1 VAGLLLNSLEV
12 RRFRAFRHLRIEKLG
27 RVNLIVGKNNVGKS
41 CLLEMLEL
49 YAKRAHPTCIWQ
61 ILAAHDEDTRPLKS
75 ARGYPGDSLAVEEV
89 LPSLK
94 YLFYGRQ
101 DITFPIE
108 PIEIGPI
115 DRISDKLTLSI
126 ELYISQTDQEGRSKL
141 SPLPIEEYAS
151 AEDPIPRF
159 SVQLGEDHHVHYP
172 LDLSSP
178 RLLRSELKEI
188 ACVLVAA
195 SELDKRKISGLWSK
209 IALTNRQKE
218 VLAAL
223 RIIAPGVQDIN
234 IVEDPDSKRE
244 RFPIIKVANMA
255 EPLPIR
261 SLGNGIQR
269 TLEIV
274 LALVNAKNGLL
285 LIDEVEHGLHHW
297 TQTEFW
303 QLIFEIAY
311 KLNVQV
317 FATTHNWDC
326 IDSFQQAAQENE
338 QAEGMLIRLNYKKGE
353 VSATLFDEE
362 SLAIVTQEQIEV
374 R

>member
-1 VAGLLLNSLEV
+1 MAGLLLDSLEI

-41 CLLEMLEL
+41 CLLEALEL

-61 ILAAHDEDTRPLKS
+61 ILATHDEDTRPLKS
-75 ARGYPGDSLAVEEV
+75 ARGYPDDTLAVEEV
-89 LPSLK
+89 LPALK

-115 DRISDKLTLSI
+115 DRVSDKLTLSI
-126 ELYISQTDQEGRSKL
+126 ELYTQTNQEGRSKF
-141 SPLPIEEYAS
+141 SPLPIEDYAN

-159 SVQLGEDHHVHYP
+159 SVQLGEDHSIHYP
-172 LDLSSP
+172 LDLSSS
-178 RLLRSELKEI
+178 RLQRSELKEI

-209 IALTNRQKE
+209 IALTNQQKE
-218 VLAAL
+218 VIAAL

-234 IVEDPDSKRE
+234 VIEDPDSRRE

-269 TLEIV
+269 ALEIV
-274 LALVNAKNGLL
+274 LALVNTKNGLL

-303 QLIFEIAY
+303 QLIFEISH
-311 KLNVQV
+311 KLNIQV

-338 QAEGMLIRLNYKKGE
+338 HAEGMLIRLNYKNGD
-353 VSATLFDEE
+353 VSATLFNEQ
-362 SLAIVTQEQIEV
+362 SLATIIQEQIEV